1 MTLKGNAL
9 TTHEVPR
16 EPDNTEMSGSV
27 VFRTSNVIYTP
38 EQVQKRV
45 TQSDKN
51 INTVINFVDPIADD
65 SA

>member
-1 MTLKGNAL
+1 MVIRAGKLDKVQKGTFA
-9 TTHEVPR
+9 
-16 EPDNTEMSGSV
+16 
-27 VFRTSNVIYTP
+27 P

-51 INTVINFVDPIADD
+51 INMVINFVDPIADD